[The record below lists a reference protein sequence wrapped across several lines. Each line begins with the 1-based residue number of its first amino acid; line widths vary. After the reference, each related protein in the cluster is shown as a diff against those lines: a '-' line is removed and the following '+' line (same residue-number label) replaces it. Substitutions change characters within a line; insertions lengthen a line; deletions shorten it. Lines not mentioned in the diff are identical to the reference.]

1 MIDKTRWPLNAD
13 LFPKENMSMTSEMVQ
28 GHSDVGLRDK
38 LKTSGTKQ
46 RLCGDIYVFII
57 SDTAIM
63 MFMTKML
70 LLRFECGSVTRTA
83 LENSENYHV
92 SGFASGS
99 FHAVCPRAPNVGRR
113 GSELHQF
120 LQRPDHRLLLTKRV
134 CCQAIGLRV
143 TTCPLFC
150 RNFDV
155 VRLLRRNSTATTACE
170 PARDNPCAK
179 VSSAHGL
186 DTSRLSEE
194 EQLPGPIRVSLGS
207 LRKTVASSFSGPGMC
222 HAFSRAHVAIVEAN
236 TCQPVMFALA
246 NWP

>member
-1 MIDKTRWPLNAD
+1 MIDKTRWHLNAD

-46 RLCGDIYVFII
+46 RLCGDIYVFIL

-63 MFMTKML
+63 MFMTKMFML
-70 LLRFECGSVTRTA
+70 KFECGSMTGTA
-83 LENSENYHV
+83 LKKSENYHV
-92 SGFASGS
+92 SGFTSGS
-99 FHAVCPRAPNVGRR
+99 FHAVSTVCPPAPNVDRR
-113 GSELHQF
+113 RNELHQF
-120 LQRPDHRLLLTKRV
+120 LQRPDHRLHFTKRV

-150 RNFDV
+150 RNIDV
-155 VRLLRRNSTATTACE
+155 MRLLRRKGTAATACE
-170 PARDNPCAK
+170 PARDNACAK

-194 EQLPGPIRVSLGS
+194 EELPGPICVSPGSLKEKRWHLPSLGQGCV
-207 LRKTVASSFSGPGMC
+207 TPFHGPM
-222 HAFSRAHVAIVEAN
+222 
-236 TCQPVMFALA
+236 
-246 NWP
+246 